1 MARNWF
7 IIIGCLCCLYT
18 LSSCQQEPVKP
29 IKIDDFPHVEITSS
43 RPYSKI
49 TRTDKHCLISIADS
63 ANVLLQSQG
72 EIHIRGNSTANCPK
86 RSFLLKLNEDLSIYG
101 MPAAQS
107 WGLLANYYDKT
118 MLRNSLAFR
127 LSEDSRLKWTPRAQF
142 VELWFNN
149 EHKGTYQWCEKIQV
163 HPNRV
168 NIPSDGW
175 LVEVDARTPQD
186 EPQFRTLWIEQ
197 PFHVLYPE
205 HVDSTKLNA
214 IASYFLE
221 AENALIGES
230 FADSIE
236 GWRNYFDEQ
245 SWIDWYIINEI
256 AKNTDAIFFSSCFM
270 YTGQD
275 GRIVIGP
282 VWDYDIAFGNTTFND
297 TDTPEG
303 WFIRTTGWYQRLFED
318 PTFAQ
323 EAKARFDYFYTRR
336 EDYFQ
341 FIRSQASILL
351 PHVQANEAIWH
362 TMNQQLWKEPFYSTY
377 DENIDALID
386 WLSQR
391 FEWMKTNW

>member
-1 MARNWF
+1 MSRNRF
-7 IIIGCLCCLYT
+7 IIISCLFCLYV

-29 IKIDDFPHVEITSS
+29 IKIDDLPRVEITSA
-43 RPYSKI
+43 RQYSKI
-49 TRTDKHCLISIADS
+49 TRTDKHCRVSISDG
-63 ANVLLQSQG
+63 ANVLLESQG

-86 RSFLLKLNEDLSIYG
+86 RSFLLKLNEDLSVCG

-118 MLRNSLAFR
+118 MLRNALAFK
-127 LSEDSRLKWTPRAQF
+127 LSEDSRLQWTPRTKF
-142 VELWFNN
+142 VELWFND
-149 EHKGTYQWCEKIQV
+149 EHKGIYQLCEKIQI

-175 LVEVDARTPQD
+175 LVEVDARTPED
-186 EPQFRTLWIEQ
+186 EPQFSTLWIEQ

-205 HVDSTKLNA
+205 NIDSTILNA
-214 IASYFLE
+214 IAAYFLK
-221 AENALIGES
+221 AENALLSES
-230 FADSIE
+230 FVDSID

-245 SWIDWYIINEI
+245 SWIDWYLINEI

-270 YTGQD
+270 YSGQD

-282 VWDYDIAFGNTTFND
+282 VWDYDLAFGNTTING

-303 WFIRTTGWYQRLFED
+303 WYIRTTGWYQRLFED

-323 EAKARFDYFYTRR
+323 AVKKRFAYFYNRR

-341 FIRSQASILL
+341 FIRSEASVLG
-351 PHVQANEAIWH
+351 PHVLANENIWH
-362 TMNQQLWKEPFYSTY
+362 TMDKQLWNEPFYSTY

-391 FEWMKTNW
+391 FEWMNGNW